1 MRISFRNRNVGY
13 PLMTPEPRD
22 YLGGRF
28 DIEPPDARR
37 TARGVSLNIAY
48 QLESEYLH
56 QLVQQGKAAFQ
67 TLIVGDNSFLREA
80 TPKTQA
86 AMQQHT
92 LDRDQ
97 WTGTVEMMPYLTATE
112 RITRFSCDEHDP
124 EFAIVESSGFTI
136 ESAMI
141 LAVGNVHEVDIS
153 KTSNVSSVVDAQADP
168 GLQRGEFRLD
178 MAHPD
183 IMVYLAPD
191 DFTALQR
198 IENDPRESRRQ
209 SLWPSIYLT
218 VITEGIRKLPYYGDY
233 SWVQAF
239 ERALRKSGFDPE
251 DHELMRDDA
260 LTCAQRIIF
269 DEKQRYPLGMML
281 DAFADEDSDPQDYD

>member
-1 MRISFRNRNVGY
+1 MRISFRNRNLGY

-22 YLGGRF
+22 YLAGHF

-37 TARGVSLNIAY
+37 TAKGVSLNITY
-48 QLESEYLH
+48 QLESEYLN

-67 TLIVGDNSFLREA
+67 TLIVGDSSFLREA

-86 AMQQHT
+86 ATQQHT
-92 LDRDQ
+92 LDRNQ
-97 WTGTVEMMPYLTATE
+97 WTGTVETMPYLTATK
-112 RITRFSCDEHDP
+112 RITGFSCDEHDP
-124 EFAIVESSGFTI
+124 EFAIVEPSGFTI
-136 ESAMI
+136 EPAMI
-141 LAVGNVHEVDIS
+141 LAVGNIHEVDIS
-153 KTSNVSSVVDAQADP
+153 KAANVSSVVDAQADP
-168 GLQRGEFRLD
+168 ALQRGEFRLD

-191 DFTALQR
+191 DFAALQR

-218 VITEGIRKLPYYGDY
+218 VIAEGVRKLPDY
-233 SWVQAF
+233 EDYQWVQAF
-239 ERALRKSGFDPE
+239 ERALRKSGYDPE
-251 DHELMRDDA
+251 DHELLRDDA

-269 DEKQRYPLGMML
+269 DEKQRYPFGMML
-281 DAFADEDSDPQDYD
+281 DAFADEDGEPQDYD